1 MIDLLFYDT
10 LFKNYTKFAR
20 IKILLLV
27 VDVIHPEILNI
38 LVLLRALQVAK
49 MSIPVGIVIN

>member
-20 IKILLLV
+20 IKILL
-27 VDVIHPEILNI
+27 
-38 LVLLRALQVAK
+38 
-49 MSIPVGIVIN
+49 